1 MADRMFDFNQLEDE
15 AKAQAEAAAGIETV
29 AGWTLRRCTNDRA
42 DAAHPILTL
51 ADPEQKLPH
60 HALGVFLNPVRGTAF
75 AWTDGKTEANVSGRD
90 KDGRDL
96 SVPIASID
104 QRFVALE
111 HWLGENHVSLRLSGA
126 HTEEGYAVYRIRA
139 MAADGERIQ
148 TERDELLQLVI
159 RRLLESRAPEEKSD
173 AEAAFDAEEREGK
186 NPGATPISDLNSM
199 LNYLACAGQTLPE
212 NMRAWAERNVATI
225 RSSTISPEERRH
237 AERALQMVLNIQWKG
252 DYFESIDPVKARAI
266 LDEELYGLERVKQRI
281 METIIQINRTHTL
294 PAYGLLLAGPAGIGK
309 SQLAYAVARI
319 LRLPWTSLDMSA
331 IHDSEA
337 LTGSPRVY
345 ANAKPGRIMEAFAQS
360 GASNTVFIINELDK
374 ADHNSINGNPADAL
388 LTLLDNIG
396 YTDNYIECRIP
407 TSGVYPVA
415 TANDKNRISAPLMS
429 RFAVIDIPDY
439 TPEEKRTIFQRFS
452 LPKVLKR
459 MGMRPE
465 ECVVEDRAIDVI
477 LEKYRDDTG
486 CRDLEQAAEHLA
498 ANALYQIETTG
509 VKAVTFDAHTT
520 RMLLF

>member
-15 AKAQAEAAAGIETV
+15 AKAQAEAAAGIETA
-29 AGWTLRRCTNDRA
+29 AGWTLRHCTNDRA

-51 ADPEQKLPH
+51 ADPERKLPH

-111 HWLGENHVSLRLSGA
+111 HWLGENHVSLRLSGV

-148 TERDELLQLVI
+148 TERDEFLQLVI

-281 METIIQINRTHTL
+281 ME
-294 PAYGLLLAGPAGIGK
+294 
-309 SQLAYAVARI
+309 
-319 LRLPWTSLDMSA
+319 
-331 IHDSEA
+331 
-337 LTGSPRVY
+337 
-345 ANAKPGRIMEAFAQS
+345 AFAQS

-374 ADHNSINGNPADAL
+374 ADHNSLSGNPADAL

-509 VKAVTFDAHTT
+509 VKTVTFDAHTT